1 MSEKS
6 NREIVERYI
15 RAIIEADFDT
25 QDRLRHADYVSEW
38 PQSRERVRGTA
49 NARAILD
56 HYPGGLKG
64 ARVDKKELHG
74 SEDRWVMT
82 PVGTLLRLTGTG
94 DVFTGLFTGTY
105 PGESRPWHVAVFAE
119 VRDGKILKET
129 TIFGAPFD
137 APQWRAEWVERM

>member
-1 MSEKS
+1 VSEKS

-56 HYPGGLKG
+56 HYPGG
-64 ARVDKKELHG
+64 
-74 SEDRWVMT
+74 
-82 PVGTLLRLTGTG
+82 
-94 DVFTGLFTGTY
+94 
-105 PGESRPWHVAVFAE
+105 
-119 VRDGKILKET
+119 
-129 TIFGAPFD
+129 
-137 APQWRAEWVERM
+137 